1 MTEYNGN
8 QATYS
13 NELLSEQMRN
23 LQKEFREFKKET
35 KMEIRELEQDVEVA
49 RRLAESADNSMIYVK
64 ESVGKMEAMMTS
76 FINVVNA
83 QNEKIDEFINSDK
96 RRDAKK
102 EFVVSVLQVVSGI
115 AIALIGFWASGRI
128 G

>member
-1 MTEYNGN
+1 VTEYNGS
-8 QATYS
+8 QTTYS

>member
-1 MTEYNGN
+1 
-8 QATYS
+8 
-13 NELLSEQMRN
+13 MRN

>member
-8 QATYS
+8 QTTYS

-102 EFVVSVLQVVSGI
+102 EFVISVLQVVSGI

>member
-1 MTEYNGN
+1 MTEYNGS
-8 QATYS
+8 QTTYS